1 MPRRLMW
8 VEWDDDAELSSS
20 HKNPGAYSPLTRDA
34 DGNLG
39 HATLSDADEYGDGLG
54 PGWTSELDDDG
65 APDQERLTS
74 EEISRLAETVANVLV
89 AAQPHLAHWWR
100 VQALP
105 TIKSTTES
113 VRDKLTRARG
123 RGRSDAT
130 VEAASPPDSSPEELH
145 PSMTVEEARQRLLAA
160 LVARAFSDEQVRL
173 LVRARIEDDDGQV
186 GFKSLLEQFTM
197 QEIQGQVSLM
207 LEAKPELV
215 DEFFSFFG
223 GDRTPNAASLPLGVR
238 GRVRGKSRPVQ

>member
-39 HATLSDADEYGDGLG
+39 HATLSDADECGDGLSH
-54 PGWTSELDDDG
+54 GWTSESDDDG
-65 APDQERLTS
+65 NPDQEGLTS
-74 EEISRLAETVANVLV
+74 EDISRLAETVANVLV
-89 AAQPHLAHWWR
+89 AAQPHVARWWKA
-100 VQALP
+100 QALP
-105 TIKSTTES
+105 TMKTTTES
-113 VRDKLTRARG
+113 VRGKLARAR
-123 RGRSDAT
+123 RLGRSEAAA
-130 VEAASPPDSSPEELH
+130 EAASSLGSSPEELH
-145 PSMTVEEARQRLLAA
+145 PSMTVEEARRRLLAA

-173 LVRARIEDDDGQV
+173 LVRARIEDADGPV

-215 DEFFSFFG
+215 DEFFGFFG
-223 GDRTPNAASLPLGVR
+223 GDRTHNAASLSLGKR
-238 GRVRGKSRPVQ
+238 GRGRGKSRSVQ